1 MLFDPT
7 KIKKKIEVDDF
18 VRTIKKYKIE
28 EIECTI
34 HTFMRLSQKQRK
46 IFTCDELKEIL
57 MKDTPFLVGIQYNDN
72 YAVFYKHNNKNLRIM
87 LVIEPRKV
95 KIVTFYYILEWQIP
109 KI

>member
-57 MKDTPFLVGIQYNDN
+57 MKDTPFWLEYSIMIIMQY
-72 YAVFYKHNNKNLRIM
+72 FIS
-87 LVIEPRKV
+87 IIT
-95 KIVTFYYILEWQIP
+95 KI
-109 KI
+109 

>member
-1 MLFDPT
+1 
-7 KIKKKIEVDDF
+7 
-18 VRTIKKYKIE
+18 
-28 EIECTI
+28 
-34 HTFMRLSQKQRK
+34 
-46 IFTCDELKEIL
+46 
-57 MKDTPFLVGIQYNDN
+57 MKDTPFLAGIQYNDN